1 MPIKAIAVDIDGTLT
16 DYDRLMDFA
25 GVRALRKV
33 EASGVPVICATG
45 NVAPVTKAFANF
57 AGFTGPIVCENG
69 GAVYSNDMLRH
80 KILFNRKRADDA
92 VAHLRTLGMKV
103 HSIWSDPWRVS
114 EVALSLKM
122 DEAAIRRALDGWGF
136 DIVSTRFAI
145 HIMEPG
151 LDKHKGLI
159 ESLEFLP
166 RNVRPTEILSIGDS
180 NNDETMLRGCKYSG
194 CVGNGSERARNAAK
208 FVADKTHGSGV
219 VQILKHYGVA

>member
-16 DYDRLMDFA
+16 NYDRLMDFA

-33 EASGVPVICATG
+33 EADGIPVICATG

-57 AGFTGPIVCENG
+57 AGFSGPIVSENG
-69 GAVYSNDMLRH
+69 GAVFSNDMVRQ
-80 KILFNRKRADDA
+80 KILFSRKRADEG
-92 VAHLRTLGMKV
+92 VAHLRKLGITI
-103 HSIWSDPWRVS
+103 HPIWSDPWRVS

-122 DEAAIRRALDGWGF
+122 DEQAIRSALDGWGF

-151 LDKHKGLI
+151 LDKYKGLL

-166 RNVRPTEILSIGDS
+166 RPVRKDEILAIGDS
-180 NNDETMLRGCKYSG
+180 NNDETMLKGCKFSG
-194 CVGNGSERARNAAK
+194 CVGNGSERARKAAK
-208 FVADKTHGSGV
+208 FVAKKTHGSGV
-219 VQILKHYGVA
+219 VQILKHYDLA

>member
-1 MPIKAIAVDIDGTLT
+1 MAIKAIAVDIDGTLT
-16 DYDRLMDFA
+16 DYDRLMDFV

-57 AGFTGPIVCENG
+57 AGFSGPIVCENG
-69 GAVYSNDMLRH
+69 GAVFSNDMTRR
-80 KILFNRKRADDA
+80 KILFSRTRADEA
-92 VAHLRTLGMKV
+92 VAHLKKLGIPI
-103 HSIWSDPWRVS
+103 HPIWSDPWRVS

-122 DEAAIRRALDGWGF
+122 DEAAIRDALQGWGF

-151 LDKHKGLI
+151 LDKHQGLL
-159 ESLEFLP
+159 EGLEFLP
-166 RNVRPTEILSIGDS
+166 NKVKPGEILAIGDS

-194 CVGNGSERARNAAK
+194 CVGNGSERALKAAK
-208 FVADKTHGSGV
+208 FVAEKKHGSGV
-219 VQILKHYGVA
+219 VEILRHYGVA